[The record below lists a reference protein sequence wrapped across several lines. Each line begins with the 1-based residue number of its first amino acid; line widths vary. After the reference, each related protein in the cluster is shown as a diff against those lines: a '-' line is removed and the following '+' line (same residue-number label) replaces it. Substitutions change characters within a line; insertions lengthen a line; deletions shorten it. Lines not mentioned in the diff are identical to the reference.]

1 MTKCLKFLN
10 LRFSTLLLNEDVIL
24 VSTFL
29 DPRLGI
35 FSFEDDKKD
44 IVKEKVKKFLVKQ

>member
-1 MTKCLKFLN
+1 MLKSLN
-10 LRFSTLLLNEDVIL
+10 IRFSALLLNEDVIL

>member
-1 MTKCLKFLN
+1 MSKCLKSLN

-44 IVKEKVKKFLVKQ
+44 MVKEKVKHY